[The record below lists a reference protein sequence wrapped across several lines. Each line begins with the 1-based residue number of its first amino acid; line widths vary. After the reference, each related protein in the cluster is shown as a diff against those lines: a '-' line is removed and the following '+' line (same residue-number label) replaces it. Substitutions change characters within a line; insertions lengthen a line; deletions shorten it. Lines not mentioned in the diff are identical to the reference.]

1 MLQRSLLVFFVL
13 LAIVLANL
21 LHFLARWFVDTQG
34 ILPGLLLVG
43 VIVLVAQVLD
53 PYWED

>member
-1 MLQRSLLVFFVL
+1 MLERSLLVFFVL
-13 LAIVLANL
+13 LAIVVANL
-21 LHFLARWFVDTQG
+21 LHFLAHWFVNSQG

-43 VIVLVAQVLD
+43 VIVLLAQVLD